1 MKIIL
6 ETRLSRIVNRIAQKM
21 VRGIVYVSDRFMV
34 VVNILSLIAIAI
46 KVSVPT
52 ILRLLLLSKFLLQR
66 SNSVAYIV

>member
-6 ETRLSRIVNRIAQKM
+6 ETGLSRIVNRIAQKM

-34 VVNILSLIAIAI
+34 AVNILSLIAIAI
-46 KVSVPT
+46 KVSVPI

>member
-34 VVNILSLIAIAI
+34 AVNILSLIAIAI
-46 KVSVPT
+46 KVSVPI
-52 ILRLLLLSKFLLQR
+52 ILRLLLLSEFLLQR

>member
-34 VVNILSLIAIAI
+34 AVNILSLIAIAI
-46 KVSVPT
+46 KVSVPI

>member
-34 VVNILSLIAIAI
+34 AVNILSLIAIAI
-46 KVSVPT
+46 KVSVPI
-52 ILRLLLLSKFLLQR
+52 IL
-66 SNSVAYIV
+66 